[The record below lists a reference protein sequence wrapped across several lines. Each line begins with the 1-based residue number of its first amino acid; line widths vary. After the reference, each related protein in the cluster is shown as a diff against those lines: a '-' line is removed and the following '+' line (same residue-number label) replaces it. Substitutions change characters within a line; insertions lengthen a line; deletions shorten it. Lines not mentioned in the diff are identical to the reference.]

1 MDISSNQDTKSLVDI
16 RLKLELNSTHKACDL
31 FNHLQV
37 LRNLRPRPGL
47 TEQFRHVSEKMSR
60 MVHEAVWGPRDLTDS
75 DDDTACALL
84 YEILDVELRWMVS
97 NSDDWLYNAA
107 TLEQMRWSLRENG
120 FTHLQTSHGAPTVNL
135 PWLFPEE
142 PQCLVLLASPE
153 SQLEFKSFDDD
164 SGLGSD
170 IQEPVVTFA
179 PLFTVLPHSDVPQ
192 ANRLHSVVERT
203 SQDGG
208 GNSAL
213 LDSQQEQAT
222 VFLEELQSNP
232 EISTTAFVPP
242 RTIQSQ
248 LKFAPTTVSV
258 NTD

>member
-1 MDISSNQDTKSLVDI
+1 MSHPLA
-16 RLKLELNSTHKACDL
+16 KLTS
-31 FNHLQV
+31 QV
-37 LRNLRPRPGL
+37 KYKVNWNF
-47 TEQFRHVSEKMSR
+47 TEESQR
-60 MVHEAVWGPRDLTDS
+60 
-75 DDDTACALL
+75 
-84 YEILDVELRWMVS
+84 
-97 NSDDWLYNAA
+97 
-107 TLEQMRWSLRENG
+107 
-120 FTHLQTSHGAPTVNL
+120 
-135 PWLFPEE
+135 
-142 PQCLVLLASPE
+142 LVLLASPE
-153 SQLEFKSFDDD
+153 SQLEFKSFDGD

-258 NTD
+258 NTDSEPQVSVTLTGVQNQADSSVSVHIDSDNQNTVTLSGIQTQTNTALDVESSLQPEDQEPPIDHGRQKTELGDDFALLLDLEQFLK